1 MENFRWIILLLA
13 MIFLFIQIKI
23 WISKDGYQ
31 QMNNL
36 QENVKTQNKNNAQLR
51 IRNEKLKAEIQDL
64 KVGIEAIEERARTDL
79 GLIGKDEVM
88 YIIIEPKKE

>member
-13 MIFLFIQIKI
+13 MIFLFMQIKI

-51 IRNEKLKAEIQDL
+51 IRNEKLKAEIEDL

-88 YIIIEPKKE
+88 YIITKPKKE

>member
-51 IRNEKLKAEIQDL
+51 IRNEKLKVEIQDL

-88 YIIIEPKKE
+88 YIIIEPKKK

>member
-13 MIFLFIQIKI
+13 MIFLFMQIKI

-51 IRNEKLKAEIQDL
+51 IRNEKLKVEIQDL